1 MKAILRGI
9 RITPKKAN
17 LVAGM
22 IRGMP
27 VKEALSLLKF
37 MPKKGARI
45 LHKVLTSAAANA
57 KNNFHQSI
65 DDLIVTQVWAV
76 KGVTLKR
83 ATPAN
88 RGRAWPILERTS
100 HITIELGL
108 PEGVTPK
115 KPVAK
120 TEAPTGSA
128 SAKKTPAK
136 TDAKSAENAEK
147 KPAKAKEAAPKKP
160 KAEKET
166 KSKASTSS
174 ASAKES
180 KSEK

>member
-37 MPKKGARI
+37 MPKKGAKI
-45 LHKVLTSAAANA
+45 VHKVLISAVANA
-57 KNNFHQSI
+57 KNNFHQSA
-65 DDLIVTQVWAV
+65 DDLIVSQIWAV

-108 PEGVTPK
+108 AEGVAPK
-115 KPVAK
+115 KPVASAK
-120 TEAPTGSA
+120 TTEA
-128 SAKKTPAK
+128 KVEKT
-136 TDAKSAENAEK
+136 EK
-147 KPAKAKEAAPKKP
+147 KPAKPSSAKPTEAVAKKP

-166 KSKASTSS
+166 K
-174 ASAKES
+174 AK
-180 KSEK
+180 K

>member
-45 LHKVLTSAAANA
+45 IHKVLTSAVANA
-57 KNNFHQSI
+57 KNNFHQSA
-65 DDLIVTQVWAV
+65 DDLIVAQIWAV

-108 PEGVTPK
+108 AEGTTPK

-120 TEAPTGSA
+120 
-128 SAKKTPAK
+128 K
-136 TDAKSAENAEK
+136 TDSTEKSEK
-147 KPAKAKEAAPKKP
+147 KKADKKSPKLAKAASPKK
-160 KAEKET
+160 EKVEPGA
-166 KSKASTSS
+166 KSKASTLRQAHGS
-174 ASAKES
+174 ASINK
-180 KSEK
+180 

>member
-37 MPKKGARI
+37 MPKKGAKI
-45 LHKVLTSAAANA
+45 IHKVLTSAVANA
-57 KNNFHQSI
+57 KNNFHQSV
-65 DDLIVTQVWAV
+65 DDLIVTQIWAV

-100 HITIELGL
+100 HITVEVGL
-108 PEGVTPK
+108 PEGVAPK
-115 KPVAK
+115 KPVTKPSSTKATK
-120 TEAPTGSA
+120 TEDKVSKPNEKVAEK
-128 SAKKTPAK
+128 AKSTPAK
-136 TDAKSAENAEK
+136 KVVK
-147 KPAKAKEAAPKKP
+147 
-160 KAEKET
+160 KET
-166 KSKASTSS
+166 KS
-174 ASAKES
+174 S
-180 KSEK
+180 K

>member
-37 MPKKGARI
+37 MPKKGAKI
-45 LHKVLTSAAANA
+45 VHKVLTSAVANA
-57 KNNFHQSI
+57 KNNFHQSA
-65 DDLIVTQVWAV
+65 DDLIVSQIWAV

-108 PEGVTPK
+108 AEGVAPKKPVTSAKATEAKVSKPDEKPVEKAEK

-120 TEAPTGSA
+120 
-128 SAKKTPAK
+128 
-136 TDAKSAENAEK
+136 
-147 KPAKAKEAAPKKP
+147 KPAVKKEPKV
-160 KAEKET
+160 
-166 KSKASTSS
+166 SK
-174 ASAKES
+174 
-180 KSEK
+180 

>member
-37 MPKKGARI
+37 MPKKGAKI
-45 LHKVLTSAAANA
+45 VHKVLTSAVANA
-57 KNNFHQSI
+57 KNNFHQSA
-65 DDLIVTQVWAV
+65 DDLIVNQIWAV

-108 PEGVTPK
+108 AEGVTPK

-120 TEAPTGSA
+120 SEAKA
-128 SAKKTPAK
+128 AKAEDKVSKSDEKVAEKTKSTPAK
-136 TDAKSAENAEK
+136 KAAK
-147 KPAKAKEAAPKKP
+147 
-160 KAEKET
+160 KET
-166 KSKASTSS
+166 KS
-174 ASAKES
+174 S
-180 KSEK
+180 K